1 MNMTRIRQI
10 CLRLSKLKKTDY
22 IVILLVGVLLLI
34 VVLPVKE
41 DKKTCS
47 NSQKKAKAKSVSE
60 STCDDEEYEKLL
72 EKKLEG
78 ILERMD
84 GVGEVSV
91 MITLSDDGTRIV
103 DKDTKETSESIEKTT
118 VIYDDEDASVPYVTS
133 TDKPTVSGVLVVAQ
147 GGGSPQVN
155 NDISNAVSALFDVP
169 MHKIKIAKNDIQG
182 GIKVKKGSHKNQIII
197 TTLALLLA
205 VVGYISY
212 DNRDTFMNAKDVLS
226 TEIEAVNGKADT
238 KESKECEDT
247 QASDEV
253 ALETDST
260 EEILNAGETVLTSA
274 STESEE
280 CVAQVKLGREQ
291 VRSKNKEALQKIID
305 DAGVSEAEK
314 KSAVDAMVK
323 LTENAQMEE
332 DAQMMLEAKGFKNAV
347 VSLSDECCDVIVGK
361 EDVTDEKRAQI
372 EDIIKRKTN
381 IGASN
386 IVISTM
392 D

>member
-1 MNMTRIRQI
+1 M
-10 CLRLSKLKKTDY
+10 
-22 IVILLVGVLLLI
+22 
-34 VVLPVKE
+34 
-41 DKKTCS
+41 
-47 NSQKKAKAKSVSE
+47 
-60 STCDDEEYEKLL
+60 
-72 EKKLEG
+72 
-78 ILERMD
+78 
-84 GVGEVSV
+84 
-91 MITLSDDGTRIV
+91 
-103 DKDTKETSESIEKTT
+103 
-118 VIYDDEDASVPYVTS
+118 
-133 TDKPTVSGVLVVAQ
+133 
-147 GGGSPQVN
+147 
-155 NDISNAVSALFDVP
+155 
-169 MHKIKIAKNDIQG
+169 
-182 GIKVKKGSHKNQIII
+182 KKGSHKNQIII

-238 KESKECEDT
+238 QVSG
-247 QASDEV
+247 EV

-305 DAGVSEAEK
+305 DEGVSEAEK

-361 EDVTDEKRAQI
+361 DDVTDEKRAQI

>member
-1 MNMTRIRQI
+1 M
-10 CLRLSKLKKTDY
+10 
-22 IVILLVGVLLLI
+22 
-34 VVLPVKE
+34 
-41 DKKTCS
+41 
-47 NSQKKAKAKSVSE
+47 
-60 STCDDEEYEKLL
+60 
-72 EKKLEG
+72 
-78 ILERMD
+78 
-84 GVGEVSV
+84 
-91 MITLSDDGTRIV
+91 
-103 DKDTKETSESIEKTT
+103 
-118 VIYDDEDASVPYVTS
+118 
-133 TDKPTVSGVLVVAQ
+133 
-147 GGGSPQVN
+147 
-155 NDISNAVSALFDVP
+155 
-169 MHKIKIAKNDIQG
+169 
-182 GIKVKKGSHKNQIII
+182 KKGSHKNQIII

-212 DNRDTFMNAKDVLS
+212 DNRDTFMNARDVLS
-226 TEIEAVNGKADT
+226 TEIEAVNGKAET
-238 KESKECEDT
+238 KEP
-247 QASDEV
+247 DEV

-305 DAGVSEAEK
+305 DAGVSEEEK

-347 VSLSDECCDVIVGK
+347 VSLSDDCCDVIVGK

>member
-1 MNMTRIRQI
+1 M
-10 CLRLSKLKKTDY
+10 
-22 IVILLVGVLLLI
+22 
-34 VVLPVKE
+34 
-41 DKKTCS
+41 
-47 NSQKKAKAKSVSE
+47 
-60 STCDDEEYEKLL
+60 
-72 EKKLEG
+72 
-78 ILERMD
+78 
-84 GVGEVSV
+84 
-91 MITLSDDGTRIV
+91 
-103 DKDTKETSESIEKTT
+103 
-118 VIYDDEDASVPYVTS
+118 
-133 TDKPTVSGVLVVAQ
+133 
-147 GGGSPQVN
+147 
-155 NDISNAVSALFDVP
+155 
-169 MHKIKIAKNDIQG
+169 
-182 GIKVKKGSHKNQIII
+182 KKGSHKNQIII

-226 TEIEAVNGKADT
+226 TEIEAVNGEADT
-238 KESKECEDT
+238 
-247 QASDEV
+247 QVSDEV

-305 DAGVSEAEK
+305 DAVVSEEEK

-332 DAQMMLEAKGFKNAV
+332 DDQMMLEAKGFKNAV
-347 VSLSDECCDVIVGK
+347 VSLSDDCCDVIVGK

>member
-1 MNMTRIRQI
+1 M
-10 CLRLSKLKKTDY
+10 
-22 IVILLVGVLLLI
+22 
-34 VVLPVKE
+34 
-41 DKKTCS
+41 
-47 NSQKKAKAKSVSE
+47 
-60 STCDDEEYEKLL
+60 
-72 EKKLEG
+72 
-78 ILERMD
+78 
-84 GVGEVSV
+84 
-91 MITLSDDGTRIV
+91 
-103 DKDTKETSESIEKTT
+103 
-118 VIYDDEDASVPYVTS
+118 
-133 TDKPTVSGVLVVAQ
+133 
-147 GGGSPQVN
+147 
-155 NDISNAVSALFDVP
+155 
-169 MHKIKIAKNDIQG
+169 
-182 GIKVKKGSHKNQIII
+182 KKGSHKNQIII

-332 DAQMMLEAKGFKNAV
+332 DAQSMLQAKGFKNAV
-347 VSLSDECCDVIVGK
+347 VSLSDECCDVIVAK
-361 EDVTDEKRAQI
+361 DDVTDEKRAQI

>member
-1 MNMTRIRQI
+1 M
-10 CLRLSKLKKTDY
+10 
-22 IVILLVGVLLLI
+22 
-34 VVLPVKE
+34 
-41 DKKTCS
+41 
-47 NSQKKAKAKSVSE
+47 
-60 STCDDEEYEKLL
+60 
-72 EKKLEG
+72 
-78 ILERMD
+78 
-84 GVGEVSV
+84 
-91 MITLSDDGTRIV
+91 
-103 DKDTKETSESIEKTT
+103 
-118 VIYDDEDASVPYVTS
+118 
-133 TDKPTVSGVLVVAQ
+133 
-147 GGGSPQVN
+147 
-155 NDISNAVSALFDVP
+155 
-169 MHKIKIAKNDIQG
+169 
-182 GIKVKKGSHKNQIII
+182 KVKKGSHKNQIII

-226 TEIEAVNGKADT
+226 TEIEAVNGEADT
-238 KESKECEDT
+238 
-247 QASDEV
+247 QVSDEV

-305 DAGVSEAEK
+305 DAGVSEEEK

-347 VSLSDECCDVIVGK
+347 VSLSDDCCDVIVGK
-361 EDVTDEKRAQI
+361 DDVTDEKRAQI

>member
-1 MNMTRIRQI
+1 M
-10 CLRLSKLKKTDY
+10 
-22 IVILLVGVLLLI
+22 
-34 VVLPVKE
+34 
-41 DKKTCS
+41 
-47 NSQKKAKAKSVSE
+47 
-60 STCDDEEYEKLL
+60 
-72 EKKLEG
+72 
-78 ILERMD
+78 
-84 GVGEVSV
+84 
-91 MITLSDDGTRIV
+91 
-103 DKDTKETSESIEKTT
+103 
-118 VIYDDEDASVPYVTS
+118 
-133 TDKPTVSGVLVVAQ
+133 
-147 GGGSPQVN
+147 
-155 NDISNAVSALFDVP
+155 
-169 MHKIKIAKNDIQG
+169 
-182 GIKVKKGSHKNQIII
+182 KKGSHKNQIII

-347 VSLSDECCDVIVGK
+347 VSLSDECCDVNVGK

>member
-1 MNMTRIRQI
+1 M
-10 CLRLSKLKKTDY
+10 
-22 IVILLVGVLLLI
+22 
-34 VVLPVKE
+34 
-41 DKKTCS
+41 
-47 NSQKKAKAKSVSE
+47 
-60 STCDDEEYEKLL
+60 
-72 EKKLEG
+72 
-78 ILERMD
+78 
-84 GVGEVSV
+84 
-91 MITLSDDGTRIV
+91 
-103 DKDTKETSESIEKTT
+103 
-118 VIYDDEDASVPYVTS
+118 
-133 TDKPTVSGVLVVAQ
+133 
-147 GGGSPQVN
+147 
-155 NDISNAVSALFDVP
+155 
-169 MHKIKIAKNDIQG
+169 
-182 GIKVKKGSHKNQIII
+182 KKGSHKNQIII

-226 TEIEAVNGKADT
+226 TEIEAVNGEADT
-238 KESKECEDT
+238 
-247 QASDEV
+247 QVSDEV

-305 DAGVSEAEK
+305 DAGVSEEEK
-314 KSAVDAMVK
+314 KNAVDAMVK

-347 VSLSDECCDVIVGK
+347 VSLSDDCCDVIVGK

>member
-1 MNMTRIRQI
+1 M
-10 CLRLSKLKKTDY
+10 
-22 IVILLVGVLLLI
+22 
-34 VVLPVKE
+34 
-41 DKKTCS
+41 
-47 NSQKKAKAKSVSE
+47 
-60 STCDDEEYEKLL
+60 
-72 EKKLEG
+72 
-78 ILERMD
+78 
-84 GVGEVSV
+84 
-91 MITLSDDGTRIV
+91 
-103 DKDTKETSESIEKTT
+103 
-118 VIYDDEDASVPYVTS
+118 
-133 TDKPTVSGVLVVAQ
+133 
-147 GGGSPQVN
+147 
-155 NDISNAVSALFDVP
+155 
-169 MHKIKIAKNDIQG
+169 
-182 GIKVKKGSHKNQIII
+182 KKGSHKNQIII

-226 TEIEAVNGKADT
+226 TEIEAVNGEADT
-238 KESKECEDT
+238 
-247 QASDEV
+247 QVSDEV
-253 ALETDST
+253 ALEKDST

-305 DAGVSEAEK
+305 DAGVSEEEK

-347 VSLSDECCDVIVGK
+347 VSLSDDCCDVIVGK
-361 EDVTDEKRAQI
+361 DDVTDEKRAQI

>member
-1 MNMTRIRQI
+1 M
-10 CLRLSKLKKTDY
+10 
-22 IVILLVGVLLLI
+22 
-34 VVLPVKE
+34 
-41 DKKTCS
+41 
-47 NSQKKAKAKSVSE
+47 
-60 STCDDEEYEKLL
+60 
-72 EKKLEG
+72 
-78 ILERMD
+78 
-84 GVGEVSV
+84 
-91 MITLSDDGTRIV
+91 
-103 DKDTKETSESIEKTT
+103 
-118 VIYDDEDASVPYVTS
+118 
-133 TDKPTVSGVLVVAQ
+133 
-147 GGGSPQVN
+147 
-155 NDISNAVSALFDVP
+155 
-169 MHKIKIAKNDIQG
+169 
-182 GIKVKKGSHKNQIII
+182 KKGSHKNQIII

-226 TEIEAVNGKADT
+226 TEIEAVNGEADT
-238 KESKECEDT
+238 
-247 QASDEV
+247 QVSDEV

-305 DAGVSEAEK
+305 DAGVSEEEK

-332 DAQMMLEAKGFKNAV
+332 DAQMMLEAKGFKNVV
-347 VSLSDECCDVIVGK
+347 VSLSDDCCDVIVGK
-361 EDVTDEKRAQI
+361 DDVTDEKRAQI

>member
-1 MNMTRIRQI
+1 M
-10 CLRLSKLKKTDY
+10 
-22 IVILLVGVLLLI
+22 
-34 VVLPVKE
+34 
-41 DKKTCS
+41 
-47 NSQKKAKAKSVSE
+47 
-60 STCDDEEYEKLL
+60 
-72 EKKLEG
+72 
-78 ILERMD
+78 
-84 GVGEVSV
+84 
-91 MITLSDDGTRIV
+91 
-103 DKDTKETSESIEKTT
+103 
-118 VIYDDEDASVPYVTS
+118 
-133 TDKPTVSGVLVVAQ
+133 
-147 GGGSPQVN
+147 
-155 NDISNAVSALFDVP
+155 
-169 MHKIKIAKNDIQG
+169 
-182 GIKVKKGSHKNQIII
+182 KKGSHKNQIII

-226 TEIEAVNGKADT
+226 TEIEAVNGEAA
-238 KESKECEDT
+238 T
-247 QASDEV
+247 QVSDEV

-305 DAGVSEAEK
+305 DAGVSEEEK

-347 VSLSDECCDVIVGK
+347 VSLSDDCCDVIVGK

>member
-1 MNMTRIRQI
+1 M
-10 CLRLSKLKKTDY
+10 
-22 IVILLVGVLLLI
+22 
-34 VVLPVKE
+34 
-41 DKKTCS
+41 
-47 NSQKKAKAKSVSE
+47 
-60 STCDDEEYEKLL
+60 
-72 EKKLEG
+72 
-78 ILERMD
+78 
-84 GVGEVSV
+84 
-91 MITLSDDGTRIV
+91 
-103 DKDTKETSESIEKTT
+103 
-118 VIYDDEDASVPYVTS
+118 
-133 TDKPTVSGVLVVAQ
+133 
-147 GGGSPQVN
+147 
-155 NDISNAVSALFDVP
+155 
-169 MHKIKIAKNDIQG
+169 
-182 GIKVKKGSHKNQIII
+182 KKGSHKNQIII

-212 DNRDTFMNAKDVLS
+212 DNRDNFMNAKDVLS
-226 TEIEAVNGKADT
+226 TEIEAVNGEADT
-238 KESKECEDT
+238 
-247 QASDEV
+247 QVSDEV

-305 DAGVSEAEK
+305 DAGVSEEEK

-347 VSLSDECCDVIVGK
+347 VSLSDDCCDVIVGK

>member
-1 MNMTRIRQI
+1 M
-10 CLRLSKLKKTDY
+10 
-22 IVILLVGVLLLI
+22 
-34 VVLPVKE
+34 
-41 DKKTCS
+41 
-47 NSQKKAKAKSVSE
+47 
-60 STCDDEEYEKLL
+60 
-72 EKKLEG
+72 
-78 ILERMD
+78 
-84 GVGEVSV
+84 
-91 MITLSDDGTRIV
+91 
-103 DKDTKETSESIEKTT
+103 
-118 VIYDDEDASVPYVTS
+118 
-133 TDKPTVSGVLVVAQ
+133 
-147 GGGSPQVN
+147 
-155 NDISNAVSALFDVP
+155 
-169 MHKIKIAKNDIQG
+169 
-182 GIKVKKGSHKNQIII
+182 KKGSHKNQIII

-226 TEIEAVNGKADT
+226 TEIEAVNGKA
-238 KESKECEDT
+238 DT

-305 DAGVSEAEK
+305 DEGVSEAEK

-361 EDVTDEKRAQI
+361 DDVTDEKRAQI

>member
-1 MNMTRIRQI
+1 M
-10 CLRLSKLKKTDY
+10 
-22 IVILLVGVLLLI
+22 
-34 VVLPVKE
+34 
-41 DKKTCS
+41 
-47 NSQKKAKAKSVSE
+47 
-60 STCDDEEYEKLL
+60 
-72 EKKLEG
+72 
-78 ILERMD
+78 
-84 GVGEVSV
+84 
-91 MITLSDDGTRIV
+91 
-103 DKDTKETSESIEKTT
+103 
-118 VIYDDEDASVPYVTS
+118 
-133 TDKPTVSGVLVVAQ
+133 
-147 GGGSPQVN
+147 
-155 NDISNAVSALFDVP
+155 
-169 MHKIKIAKNDIQG
+169 
-182 GIKVKKGSHKNQIII
+182 KKGSHKNQIII

-226 TEIEAVNGKADT
+226 TEIEAVNGEADT
-238 KESKECEDT
+238 
-247 QASDEV
+247 QVSDEV

-305 DAGVSEAEK
+305 DAGVSEEEK

-347 VSLSDECCDVIVGK
+347 VSLSDDCCDVIVGK

-386 IVISTM
+386 IVMSTM

>member
-1 MNMTRIRQI
+1 M
-10 CLRLSKLKKTDY
+10 
-22 IVILLVGVLLLI
+22 
-34 VVLPVKE
+34 
-41 DKKTCS
+41 
-47 NSQKKAKAKSVSE
+47 
-60 STCDDEEYEKLL
+60 
-72 EKKLEG
+72 
-78 ILERMD
+78 
-84 GVGEVSV
+84 
-91 MITLSDDGTRIV
+91 
-103 DKDTKETSESIEKTT
+103 
-118 VIYDDEDASVPYVTS
+118 
-133 TDKPTVSGVLVVAQ
+133 
-147 GGGSPQVN
+147 
-155 NDISNAVSALFDVP
+155 
-169 MHKIKIAKNDIQG
+169 
-182 GIKVKKGSHKNQIII
+182 KKGSHKNQIII

-238 KESKECEDT
+238 KEPEEREDT
-247 QASDEV
+247 QTSDEV

-347 VSLSDECCDVIVGK
+347 VSLSDECCDVILGK
-361 EDVTDEKRAQI
+361 EDVTDEKRSQI

>member
-1 MNMTRIRQI
+1 M
-10 CLRLSKLKKTDY
+10 
-22 IVILLVGVLLLI
+22 
-34 VVLPVKE
+34 
-41 DKKTCS
+41 
-47 NSQKKAKAKSVSE
+47 
-60 STCDDEEYEKLL
+60 
-72 EKKLEG
+72 
-78 ILERMD
+78 
-84 GVGEVSV
+84 
-91 MITLSDDGTRIV
+91 
-103 DKDTKETSESIEKTT
+103 
-118 VIYDDEDASVPYVTS
+118 
-133 TDKPTVSGVLVVAQ
+133 
-147 GGGSPQVN
+147 
-155 NDISNAVSALFDVP
+155 
-169 MHKIKIAKNDIQG
+169 
-182 GIKVKKGSHKNQIII
+182 KKGSHKNQIII

-226 TEIEAVNGKADT
+226 TEIEAVNGEADT
-238 KESKECEDT
+238 
-247 QASDEV
+247 QVSDEV

-305 DAGVSEAEK
+305 DAGVSEEEK

-347 VSLSDECCDVIVGK
+347 VSLSDDCCDVIVGK

-386 IVISTM
+386 IVYLRWT
-392 D
+392 DT

>member
-1 MNMTRIRQI
+1 M
-10 CLRLSKLKKTDY
+10 
-22 IVILLVGVLLLI
+22 
-34 VVLPVKE
+34 
-41 DKKTCS
+41 
-47 NSQKKAKAKSVSE
+47 
-60 STCDDEEYEKLL
+60 
-72 EKKLEG
+72 
-78 ILERMD
+78 
-84 GVGEVSV
+84 
-91 MITLSDDGTRIV
+91 
-103 DKDTKETSESIEKTT
+103 
-118 VIYDDEDASVPYVTS
+118 
-133 TDKPTVSGVLVVAQ
+133 
-147 GGGSPQVN
+147 
-155 NDISNAVSALFDVP
+155 
-169 MHKIKIAKNDIQG
+169 
-182 GIKVKKGSHKNQIII
+182 KKGSHKNQIII

-226 TEIEAVNGKADT
+226 TEIEAVNGEADT
-238 KESKECEDT
+238 
-247 QASDEV
+247 QVSDEV

-305 DAGVSEAEK
+305 DVGVSEEEK

-347 VSLSDECCDVIVGK
+347 VSLSDDCCDVIVGK
-361 EDVTDEKRAQI
+361 DDVTDEKRAQI

>member
-1 MNMTRIRQI
+1 M
-10 CLRLSKLKKTDY
+10 
-22 IVILLVGVLLLI
+22 
-34 VVLPVKE
+34 
-41 DKKTCS
+41 
-47 NSQKKAKAKSVSE
+47 
-60 STCDDEEYEKLL
+60 
-72 EKKLEG
+72 
-78 ILERMD
+78 
-84 GVGEVSV
+84 
-91 MITLSDDGTRIV
+91 
-103 DKDTKETSESIEKTT
+103 
-118 VIYDDEDASVPYVTS
+118 
-133 TDKPTVSGVLVVAQ
+133 
-147 GGGSPQVN
+147 
-155 NDISNAVSALFDVP
+155 
-169 MHKIKIAKNDIQG
+169 
-182 GIKVKKGSHKNQIII
+182 KKGSHKNQIII

-226 TEIEAVNGKADT
+226 TEIEAVNGEADT
-238 KESKECEDT
+238 
-247 QASDEV
+247 QVSDEV

-305 DAGVSEAEK
+305 DEGVSEEEK

-323 LTENAQMEE
+323 LKENAQMEE
-332 DAQMMLEAKGFKNAV
+332 DSQMMLEAKGFNNAV
-347 VSLSDECCDVIVGK
+347 VILSDDCCDVIVGK

>member
-1 MNMTRIRQI
+1 M
-10 CLRLSKLKKTDY
+10 
-22 IVILLVGVLLLI
+22 
-34 VVLPVKE
+34 
-41 DKKTCS
+41 
-47 NSQKKAKAKSVSE
+47 
-60 STCDDEEYEKLL
+60 
-72 EKKLEG
+72 
-78 ILERMD
+78 
-84 GVGEVSV
+84 
-91 MITLSDDGTRIV
+91 
-103 DKDTKETSESIEKTT
+103 
-118 VIYDDEDASVPYVTS
+118 
-133 TDKPTVSGVLVVAQ
+133 
-147 GGGSPQVN
+147 
-155 NDISNAVSALFDVP
+155 
-169 MHKIKIAKNDIQG
+169 
-182 GIKVKKGSHKNQIII
+182 KKGSHKNQIII

-314 KSAVDAMVK
+314 TSAVDAMVK

-347 VSLSDECCDVIVGK
+347 VSLSDECCDVIGGK
-361 EDVTDEKRAQI
+361 DDVTDEKRAQI

>member
-1 MNMTRIRQI
+1 M
-10 CLRLSKLKKTDY
+10 
-22 IVILLVGVLLLI
+22 
-34 VVLPVKE
+34 
-41 DKKTCS
+41 
-47 NSQKKAKAKSVSE
+47 
-60 STCDDEEYEKLL
+60 
-72 EKKLEG
+72 
-78 ILERMD
+78 
-84 GVGEVSV
+84 
-91 MITLSDDGTRIV
+91 
-103 DKDTKETSESIEKTT
+103 
-118 VIYDDEDASVPYVTS
+118 
-133 TDKPTVSGVLVVAQ
+133 
-147 GGGSPQVN
+147 
-155 NDISNAVSALFDVP
+155 
-169 MHKIKIAKNDIQG
+169 
-182 GIKVKKGSHKNQIII
+182 KKGSHKNQIII

-226 TEIEAVNGKADT
+226 TEIEAVNGEADT
-238 KESKECEDT
+238 
-247 QASDEV
+247 QVSDVV

-305 DAGVSEAEK
+305 DAGVSEEEK

-347 VSLSDECCDVIVGK
+347 VSLSDDCCDVIVGK
-361 EDVTDEKRAQI
+361 DDVTDEKRAQI

>member
-1 MNMTRIRQI
+1 M
-10 CLRLSKLKKTDY
+10 
-22 IVILLVGVLLLI
+22 
-34 VVLPVKE
+34 
-41 DKKTCS
+41 
-47 NSQKKAKAKSVSE
+47 
-60 STCDDEEYEKLL
+60 
-72 EKKLEG
+72 
-78 ILERMD
+78 
-84 GVGEVSV
+84 
-91 MITLSDDGTRIV
+91 
-103 DKDTKETSESIEKTT
+103 
-118 VIYDDEDASVPYVTS
+118 
-133 TDKPTVSGVLVVAQ
+133 
-147 GGGSPQVN
+147 
-155 NDISNAVSALFDVP
+155 
-169 MHKIKIAKNDIQG
+169 
-182 GIKVKKGSHKNQIII
+182 KKGSHKNQIII

-226 TEIEAVNGKADT
+226 TEIEAVNGEADT
-238 KESKECEDT
+238 
-247 QASDEV
+247 QVSDEV

-305 DAGVSEAEK
+305 DAGVSEEEK

-361 EDVTDEKRAQI
+361 DDVTDEKRAQI

-381 IGASN
+381 IEASN

>member
-1 MNMTRIRQI
+1 M
-10 CLRLSKLKKTDY
+10 
-22 IVILLVGVLLLI
+22 
-34 VVLPVKE
+34 
-41 DKKTCS
+41 
-47 NSQKKAKAKSVSE
+47 
-60 STCDDEEYEKLL
+60 
-72 EKKLEG
+72 
-78 ILERMD
+78 
-84 GVGEVSV
+84 
-91 MITLSDDGTRIV
+91 
-103 DKDTKETSESIEKTT
+103 
-118 VIYDDEDASVPYVTS
+118 
-133 TDKPTVSGVLVVAQ
+133 
-147 GGGSPQVN
+147 
-155 NDISNAVSALFDVP
+155 
-169 MHKIKIAKNDIQG
+169 
-182 GIKVKKGSHKNQIII
+182 KKGSHKNQIII

-226 TEIEAVNGKADT
+226 TEIEAVNGEADT
-238 KESKECEDT
+238 
-247 QASDEV
+247 QVSDEV

-305 DAGVSEAEK
+305 DAGVSEEEN

-323 LTENAQMEE
+323 LTENAQMEQ

-361 EDVTDEKRAQI
+361 DDVTDEKRAQI

>member
-1 MNMTRIRQI
+1 M
-10 CLRLSKLKKTDY
+10 
-22 IVILLVGVLLLI
+22 
-34 VVLPVKE
+34 
-41 DKKTCS
+41 
-47 NSQKKAKAKSVSE
+47 
-60 STCDDEEYEKLL
+60 
-72 EKKLEG
+72 
-78 ILERMD
+78 
-84 GVGEVSV
+84 
-91 MITLSDDGTRIV
+91 
-103 DKDTKETSESIEKTT
+103 
-118 VIYDDEDASVPYVTS
+118 
-133 TDKPTVSGVLVVAQ
+133 
-147 GGGSPQVN
+147 
-155 NDISNAVSALFDVP
+155 
-169 MHKIKIAKNDIQG
+169 
-182 GIKVKKGSHKNQIII
+182 KKGSHKNQIII

-238 KESKECEDT
+238 
-247 QASDEV
+247 QVSDEV

-347 VSLSDECCDVIVGK
+347 VSISDECCDVIVGK

>member
-1 MNMTRIRQI
+1 M
-10 CLRLSKLKKTDY
+10 
-22 IVILLVGVLLLI
+22 
-34 VVLPVKE
+34 
-41 DKKTCS
+41 
-47 NSQKKAKAKSVSE
+47 
-60 STCDDEEYEKLL
+60 
-72 EKKLEG
+72 
-78 ILERMD
+78 
-84 GVGEVSV
+84 
-91 MITLSDDGTRIV
+91 
-103 DKDTKETSESIEKTT
+103 
-118 VIYDDEDASVPYVTS
+118 
-133 TDKPTVSGVLVVAQ
+133 
-147 GGGSPQVN
+147 
-155 NDISNAVSALFDVP
+155 
-169 MHKIKIAKNDIQG
+169 
-182 GIKVKKGSHKNQIII
+182 KKGSHKNQIII

-238 KESKECEDT
+238 
-247 QASDEV
+247 QVSDEV

-305 DAGVSEAEK
+305 DEGVSEAEK

-332 DAQMMLEAKGFKNAV
+332 DAQMMLEAKGFKNVV

-361 EDVTDEKRAQI
+361 DDVTDEKRAQI

>member
-1 MNMTRIRQI
+1 M
-10 CLRLSKLKKTDY
+10 
-22 IVILLVGVLLLI
+22 
-34 VVLPVKE
+34 
-41 DKKTCS
+41 
-47 NSQKKAKAKSVSE
+47 
-60 STCDDEEYEKLL
+60 
-72 EKKLEG
+72 
-78 ILERMD
+78 
-84 GVGEVSV
+84 
-91 MITLSDDGTRIV
+91 
-103 DKDTKETSESIEKTT
+103 
-118 VIYDDEDASVPYVTS
+118 
-133 TDKPTVSGVLVVAQ
+133 
-147 GGGSPQVN
+147 
-155 NDISNAVSALFDVP
+155 
-169 MHKIKIAKNDIQG
+169 
-182 GIKVKKGSHKNQIII
+182 KKGSHKNQIII

-226 TEIEAVNGKADT
+226 TEIEAVNGEADT
-238 KESKECEDT
+238 
-247 QASDEV
+247 QVSDEV

-305 DAGVSEAEK
+305 DAGVSEEEK

-347 VSLSDECCDVIVGK
+347 VSLSDDCCDVIVGK
-361 EDVTDEKRAQI
+361 EDVTDEKRTQI

>member
-1 MNMTRIRQI
+1 M
-10 CLRLSKLKKTDY
+10 
-22 IVILLVGVLLLI
+22 
-34 VVLPVKE
+34 
-41 DKKTCS
+41 
-47 NSQKKAKAKSVSE
+47 
-60 STCDDEEYEKLL
+60 
-72 EKKLEG
+72 
-78 ILERMD
+78 
-84 GVGEVSV
+84 
-91 MITLSDDGTRIV
+91 
-103 DKDTKETSESIEKTT
+103 
-118 VIYDDEDASVPYVTS
+118 
-133 TDKPTVSGVLVVAQ
+133 
-147 GGGSPQVN
+147 
-155 NDISNAVSALFDVP
+155 
-169 MHKIKIAKNDIQG
+169 
-182 GIKVKKGSHKNQIII
+182 KKGSHKNQIII

-212 DNRDTFMNAKDVLS
+212 NNRDTFMNAKDVLS
-226 TEIEAVNGKADT
+226 TEIEAVNGEADT
-238 KESKECEDT
+238 
-247 QASDEV
+247 QVSDEV

-305 DAGVSEAEK
+305 DAGVSEEEK

-347 VSLSDECCDVIVGK
+347 VSLSDDCCDVIVGK

>member
-1 MNMTRIRQI
+1 M
-10 CLRLSKLKKTDY
+10 
-22 IVILLVGVLLLI
+22 
-34 VVLPVKE
+34 
-41 DKKTCS
+41 
-47 NSQKKAKAKSVSE
+47 
-60 STCDDEEYEKLL
+60 
-72 EKKLEG
+72 
-78 ILERMD
+78 
-84 GVGEVSV
+84 
-91 MITLSDDGTRIV
+91 
-103 DKDTKETSESIEKTT
+103 
-118 VIYDDEDASVPYVTS
+118 
-133 TDKPTVSGVLVVAQ
+133 
-147 GGGSPQVN
+147 
-155 NDISNAVSALFDVP
+155 
-169 MHKIKIAKNDIQG
+169 
-182 GIKVKKGSHKNQIII
+182 KKGSHKNQIII

-361 EDVTDEKRAQI
+361 DDVTDEKIAQI

>member
-1 MNMTRIRQI
+1 MERQI
-10 CLRLSKLKKTDY
+10 QR
-22 IVILLVGVLLLI
+22 
-34 VVLPVKE
+34 
-41 DKKTCS
+41 
-47 NSQKKAKAKSVSE
+47 
-60 STCDDEEYEKLL
+60 
-72 EKKLEG
+72 
-78 ILERMD
+78 
-84 GVGEVSV
+84 
-91 MITLSDDGTRIV
+91 
-103 DKDTKETSESIEKTT
+103 
-118 VIYDDEDASVPYVTS
+118 
-133 TDKPTVSGVLVVAQ
+133 
-147 GGGSPQVN
+147 
-155 NDISNAVSALFDVP
+155 
-169 MHKIKIAKNDIQG
+169 
-182 GIKVKKGSHKNQIII
+182 SH
-197 TTLALLLA
+197 
-205 VVGYISY
+205 
-212 DNRDTFMNAKDVLS
+212 
-226 TEIEAVNGKADT
+226 
-238 KESKECEDT
+238 KECEDT
-247 QASDEV
+247 QVSDEV

-291 VRSKNKEALQKIID
+291 VRSKEQGGPAEDYRMMQ
-305 DAGVSEAEK
+305 GVSEAEK

>member
-41 DKKTCS
+41 DKNTCS
-47 NSQKKAKAKSVSE
+47 KAKSVSE

-169 MHKIKIAKNDIQG
+169 MHKIKIAKM
-182 GIKVKKGSHKNQIII
+182 
-197 TTLALLLA
+197 
-205 VVGYISY
+205 IS
-212 DNRDTFMNAKDVLS
+212 R
-226 TEIEAVNGKADT
+226 
-238 KESKECEDT
+238 
-247 QASDEV
+247 
-253 ALETDST
+253 
-260 EEILNAGETVLTSA
+260 EE
-274 STESEE
+274 
-280 CVAQVKLGREQ
+280 
-291 VRSKNKEALQKIID
+291 
-305 DAGVSEAEK
+305 
-314 KSAVDAMVK
+314 
-323 LTENAQMEE
+323 
-332 DAQMMLEAKGFKNAV
+332 
-347 VSLSDECCDVIVGK
+347 
-361 EDVTDEKRAQI
+361 
-372 EDIIKRKTN
+372 
-381 IGASN
+381 
-386 IVISTM
+386 
-392 D
+392 

>member
-1 MNMTRIRQI
+1 M
-10 CLRLSKLKKTDY
+10 
-22 IVILLVGVLLLI
+22 
-34 VVLPVKE
+34 
-41 DKKTCS
+41 
-47 NSQKKAKAKSVSE
+47 
-60 STCDDEEYEKLL
+60 
-72 EKKLEG
+72 
-78 ILERMD
+78 
-84 GVGEVSV
+84 
-91 MITLSDDGTRIV
+91 
-103 DKDTKETSESIEKTT
+103 
-118 VIYDDEDASVPYVTS
+118 
-133 TDKPTVSGVLVVAQ
+133 
-147 GGGSPQVN
+147 
-155 NDISNAVSALFDVP
+155 
-169 MHKIKIAKNDIQG
+169 
-182 GIKVKKGSHKNQIII
+182 KKGSHKNQIII

-226 TEIEAVNGKADT
+226 TEIEAVNGEADT
-238 KESKECEDT
+238 
-247 QASDEV
+247 QVSDEV

-305 DAGVSEAEK
+305 DAGVSEEEK

-347 VSLSDECCDVIVGK
+347 VSLSDDCCDVIVGK

-372 EDIIKRKTN
+372 EDIIKRKNN

>member
-1 MNMTRIRQI
+1 M
-10 CLRLSKLKKTDY
+10 
-22 IVILLVGVLLLI
+22 
-34 VVLPVKE
+34 
-41 DKKTCS
+41 
-47 NSQKKAKAKSVSE
+47 
-60 STCDDEEYEKLL
+60 
-72 EKKLEG
+72 
-78 ILERMD
+78 
-84 GVGEVSV
+84 
-91 MITLSDDGTRIV
+91 
-103 DKDTKETSESIEKTT
+103 
-118 VIYDDEDASVPYVTS
+118 
-133 TDKPTVSGVLVVAQ
+133 
-147 GGGSPQVN
+147 
-155 NDISNAVSALFDVP
+155 
-169 MHKIKIAKNDIQG
+169 
-182 GIKVKKGSHKNQIII
+182 KKGSHKNQIII

-238 KESKECEDT
+238 
-247 QASDEV
+247 QVSDEV

-305 DAGVSEAEK
+305 DEGVSEAEK
-314 KSAVDAMVK
+314 KNAVDAMVK

>member
-1 MNMTRIRQI
+1 M
-10 CLRLSKLKKTDY
+10 
-22 IVILLVGVLLLI
+22 
-34 VVLPVKE
+34 
-41 DKKTCS
+41 
-47 NSQKKAKAKSVSE
+47 
-60 STCDDEEYEKLL
+60 
-72 EKKLEG
+72 
-78 ILERMD
+78 
-84 GVGEVSV
+84 
-91 MITLSDDGTRIV
+91 
-103 DKDTKETSESIEKTT
+103 
-118 VIYDDEDASVPYVTS
+118 
-133 TDKPTVSGVLVVAQ
+133 
-147 GGGSPQVN
+147 
-155 NDISNAVSALFDVP
+155 
-169 MHKIKIAKNDIQG
+169 
-182 GIKVKKGSHKNQIII
+182 KKGSHKNQIII

-238 KESKECEDT
+238 
-247 QASDEV
+247 QVSDEV

-305 DAGVSEAEK
+305 DEGVSEAEK

-372 EDIIKRKTN
+372 EDIIRRKTN

>member
-1 MNMTRIRQI
+1 M
-10 CLRLSKLKKTDY
+10 
-22 IVILLVGVLLLI
+22 
-34 VVLPVKE
+34 
-41 DKKTCS
+41 
-47 NSQKKAKAKSVSE
+47 
-60 STCDDEEYEKLL
+60 
-72 EKKLEG
+72 
-78 ILERMD
+78 
-84 GVGEVSV
+84 
-91 MITLSDDGTRIV
+91 
-103 DKDTKETSESIEKTT
+103 
-118 VIYDDEDASVPYVTS
+118 
-133 TDKPTVSGVLVVAQ
+133 
-147 GGGSPQVN
+147 
-155 NDISNAVSALFDVP
+155 
-169 MHKIKIAKNDIQG
+169 
-182 GIKVKKGSHKNQIII
+182 KKGSHKNQIII

-226 TEIEAVNGKADT
+226 TEIEAVNGEADT
-238 KESKECEDT
+238 
-247 QASDEV
+247 QVSDEV

-274 STESEE
+274 SAESEE

-305 DAGVSEAEK
+305 DAGVSEEEK

-347 VSLSDECCDVIVGK
+347 VSLSDDCCDVIVGK

>member
-1 MNMTRIRQI
+1 M
-10 CLRLSKLKKTDY
+10 
-22 IVILLVGVLLLI
+22 
-34 VVLPVKE
+34 
-41 DKKTCS
+41 
-47 NSQKKAKAKSVSE
+47 
-60 STCDDEEYEKLL
+60 
-72 EKKLEG
+72 
-78 ILERMD
+78 
-84 GVGEVSV
+84 
-91 MITLSDDGTRIV
+91 
-103 DKDTKETSESIEKTT
+103 
-118 VIYDDEDASVPYVTS
+118 
-133 TDKPTVSGVLVVAQ
+133 
-147 GGGSPQVN
+147 
-155 NDISNAVSALFDVP
+155 
-169 MHKIKIAKNDIQG
+169 
-182 GIKVKKGSHKNQIII
+182 KKGSHKNQIII

-226 TEIEAVNGKADT
+226 TEIEAVNGEADT
-238 KESKECEDT
+238 
-247 QASDEV
+247 QVSDEV

-280 CVAQVKLGREQ
+280 CVVQVKLGREQ

-305 DAGVSEAEK
+305 DAGVSEEEK

-347 VSLSDECCDVIVGK
+347 VSLSDDCCDVIVGK